1 MMRSTVSNIQRRSL
15 TLFWLLWVGLS
26 TAPLLAYASPLWQN
40 ILADTP
46 IADLIWIPILAIGWA
61 SWNLLALPA
70 EGMDD
75 SELDAILGVSLAAI
89 TGLALVVGPARW
101 PTAFVF
107 DHAGLLLW
115 PLWILAMTW
124 LIWGI
129 GATRKVMAPLIYLLL
144 VWPPVFEAIAN
155 ETQTILVNWAIR
167 ILQVSTSQ
175 FSWIHAIQPFGTF
188 DIAYRS
194 LEVPVI
200 VAQACSGADSLLGS
214 AIVIPVIWFLL
225 NGRWQSKAYLTVIAL
240 TGALVLNWFRLVVI
254 VLAVH
259 VIGPHFTFA
268 YIHPV
273 LGFVLFA
280 MLTVLLVALIKPFG
294 LFMPG
299 TQAQT
304 AIPRAGIGRLT
315 AAIVL
320 SGVVFFL
327 LAPLFSLTKGSF
339 GKPQPIH
346 HNALAAMIPGL
357 KGFVHTPVY
366 HANESSI
373 LGPHSATLA
382 DMYVSISTGRAE
394 AMVEVWS
401 AASAGMLAA
410 YGFHNCLLYHGDN
423 IAAAQSFQL
432 VPGVV
437 ATVYAVTLPANYVG
451 GPRSTYVDVEWTD
464 AVKQPDGVRYLRW
477 SLAAFPQSAPQT
489 AVAATSAS
497 LEPLTVAEAMVAP
510 QTHGTWHGNI
520 AATKSGLISLAEQ
533 ILHQS
538 LQPKA

>member
-1 MMRSTVSNIQRRSL
+1 MTKNSAISRTPRHSL
-15 TLFWLLWVGLS
+15 TGFWILWVGLC

-61 SWNLLALPA
+61 SWNLLAVPF
-70 EGMDD
+70 EGPDD
-75 SELDAILGVSLAAI
+75 SELDAILGISLAAI
-89 TGLALVVGPARW
+89 TGLALIVGPARW

-124 LIWGI
+124 LFWGI
-129 GATRKVMAPLIYLLL
+129 GATRKVLGPLVYLLL

-155 ETQTILVNWAIR
+155 ATQTLLVTWAIR
-167 ILQVSTSQ
+167 ILQYSTAS
-175 FSWIHAIQPFGTF
+175 FGWIHAIQPFGTF
-188 DIAYRS
+188 NVAYGHI
-194 LEVPVI
+194 EFPVI
-200 VAQACSGADSLLGS
+200 VAEACSGADSLLGA

-225 NGRWQSKAYLTVIAL
+225 NGRWQHKLYLSLIAL
-240 TGALVLNWFRLVVI
+240 TGALVLNWIRLIAI

-259 VIGPHFTFA
+259 IIGPHFTFS

-280 MLTVLLVALIKPFG
+280 MLTVVLIGLMRPFG
-294 LFMPG
+294 LSMPSP
-299 TQAQT
+299 QENRS
-304 AIPRAGIGRLT
+304 IPHAGVGRLI
-315 AAIVL
+315 AAILL
-320 SGVVFFL
+320 SGLVFYL
-327 LAPLFSLTKGSF
+327 LTPLFSLAKGSF
-339 GKPQPIH
+339 GKPQPIS
-346 HNALAAMIPGL
+346 HNALSALIPDL
-357 KGFVHTPVY
+357 RGFMSASVY

-382 DMYVSISTGRAE
+382 DMYVDTHTGHE
-394 AMVEVWS
+394 ALVEVWS
-401 AASAGMLAA
+401 AANANMLAA

-432 VPGVV
+432 IPGIV
-437 ATVYAVTLPANYVG
+437 ATAYAVTLPANYVG
-451 GPRSTYVDVEWTD
+451 GPRSTYVDIEWTD
-464 AVKQPDGVRYLRW
+464 SVKQPDGVRYLRW
-477 SLAAFPQSAPQT
+477 SLAAFPASAP
-489 AVAATSAS
+489 S
-497 LEPLTVAEAMVAP
+497 LSSSSPIRLDPLTVSEAMVAP
-510 QTHGTWHGNI
+510 RTHGTWTGAI
-520 AATKSGLISLAEQ
+520 ATTKTNLITMAER